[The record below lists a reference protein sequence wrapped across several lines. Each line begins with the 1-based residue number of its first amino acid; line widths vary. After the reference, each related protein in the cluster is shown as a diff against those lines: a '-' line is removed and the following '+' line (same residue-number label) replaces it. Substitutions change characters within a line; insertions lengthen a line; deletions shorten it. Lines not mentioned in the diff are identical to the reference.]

1 MSRLQVVWFKRDIRL
16 EDHPALSAAAVCG
29 PVLGLVVYE
38 PSLWAYPD
46 ASGRQA
52 AFYAESLES
61 FRTQADRASLAVIF
75 LRGEMPDLLEALR
88 SAVGV
93 FDLWSHEET
102 GNAPSFERDKR
113 VAAWARRRSV
123 VWRELPQNNVVR
135 GLKNRDHW
143 SAIWDRRMT
152 DEPPAVPRFDALP
165 QRVLENLSEMPQE
178 LRADSL
184 SPWRDKAETDS
195 CPGRQTGGRTQGLRL
210 LKSFLQGRGVGYR
223 RQMSS
228 PGTAEDSCS
237 RLSPFLAWGCVSIR
251 EVVHAV
257 WRARGDW
264 QSEVGHPDQ
273 KAMLQS
279 LKSFESRLHWRCHFI
294 QKLETEP
301 EIEIRC
307 LHPATRGLRN
317 EGQFTEEEAIRFAA
331 WSVGRTGIPF
341 VDACMRYLQHHGW
354 INFRMRAMLICF
366 ASQHL
371 WLHWRRTG
379 EHLAR
384 LYTDYEP
391 GIHWPQIQMQS
402 GTTGI
407 NTIRIYNPEKQAVDQ
422 DPTGRFMRQWVPEHL
437 TPDYP
442 FPIVD
447 HLQAARLAREQL
459 WGIRKESLAQ
469 AEAQKIYQKHGSR
482 HPARDQAPR
491 RPPMRRLESDA
502 TQTARDDRGAASGA
516 AQQSFD
522 FS

>member
-16 EDHPALSAAAVCG
+16 YDHPALSRAAAGG

-38 PSLWAYPD
+38 PSLWSCPD

-61 FRTQADRASLAVIF
+61 FRAEAVGASLVVLF
-75 LRGEMPDLLEALR
+75 LSGEMPDLLETLR
-88 SAVGV
+88 SAVGG

-113 VAAWARRRSV
+113 VAAWARRSGV
-123 VWRELPQNNVVR
+123 SWRELPQNNVVR

-152 DEPPAVPRFDALP
+152 DASLSVPRLGPLP
-165 QRVLENLSEMPQE
+165 HSLLGKLRVILKQMP
-178 LRADSL
+178 ADSL
-184 SPWRDKAETDS
+184 SPWRERAVTDR

-210 LKSFLQGRGVGYR
+210 LTSFLEGRGVAYR

-237 RLSPFLAWGCVSIR
+237 RLSPFLAWGCLSIR
-251 EVVHAV
+251 EVVQAV
-257 WRARGDW
+257 WQARQAW
-264 QSEVGHPDQ
+264 QSEAGHPDQ

-279 LKSFESRLHWRCHFI
+279 LKSFESRLHWRCHFM

-317 EGQFTEEEAIRFAA
+317 EGPLGEEEARRLAA
-331 WSVGRTGIPF
+331 WSEGRTGVPF

-371 WLHWRRTG
+371 WLHWRKTG

-407 NTIRIYNPEKQAVDQ
+407 NTIRIYNPEKQAIDQ
-422 DPTGRFMRQWVPEHL
+422 DPQGEFVAQWVPERL
-437 TPDYP
+437 TPGYP
-442 FPIVD
+442 LPIVD
-447 HLQAARLAREQL
+447 HLQAARVARERL
-459 WGIRKESLAQ
+459 WGLRKEALSQ
-469 AEAQKIYQKHGSR
+469 VEAQKIYQKHGSR

-491 RPPMRRLESDA
+491 GARAKHTGAEPA
-502 TQTARDDRGAASGA
+502 QGARDNSAADSATG
-516 AQQSFD
+516 QQSFD